1 MNRFAFLLVLPLV
14 LLSGC
19 EGTAIAPQSRSP
31 QSQPPPTT
39 CGTPATTETQ
49 RVMEGLKPHCE
60 GCHAQGTRGY
70 FASVAAFQSLLVSD
84 SRLVKAGSPDDSEL
98 VRLLEGRGTGAFKQM
113 PIGQKSY
120 AQLVSEGSATLSVQ
134 AVRAWIQGLGAQ
146 QRDSRPNPDAP
157 RITRMS
163 ADQVQRAL
171 YQQLGLGYDDFF
183 VNAKEF
189 GFDMAES
196 RGEDHLPLQSPDAIP
211 APRQYISGERYHG
224 LGGGSVMNQ
233 VSADRTPA
241 PTFALTLTQV
251 SQRWCRRA
259 LAKPDNTALFPKG
272 AARTANPADVK
283 ATLKRWSLHFLGE
296 RFTDA
301 QVDELYAD
309 VFVPLATPTDT
320 EPAYVG
326 VCSYFIRHP
335 HWIFY

>member
-1 MNRFAFLLVLPLV
+1 MNRYALLLVLLVLPGIVSCSSEVTPATILD
-14 LLSGC
+14 
-19 EGTAIAPQSRSP
+19 Q
-31 QSQPPPTT
+31 
-39 CGTPATTETQ
+39 CGTPATSETL

-60 GCHAQGTRGY
+60 GCHAQGARGY
-70 FASVAAFQSLLVSD
+70 FASVEAFQSLLVSD

-98 VRLLEGRGTGAFKQM
+98 VKLLEGRGTGAFKQM

-120 AQLVSEGSATLSVQ
+120 AQLVSEGTATLTVE
-134 AVRAWIQGLGAQ
+134 AVRAWIKGIGVQ

-272 AARTANPADVK
+272 ATRTANPADVK

-301 QVDELYAD
+301 QVDELYTD